1 MGNFDLKSNSF
12 NLKHLISVAL
22 FIGVT
27 TFSNNLKGQQT
38 FKVAPPSEAKQLQK
52 DSVDN
57 FMSFSPVFAEGKTYL
72 RWLVQ
77 NDKKD
82 GVFIVERS
90 EDGNQFEALGFKD
103 RIGTDKNVN
112 LFYSWVDDTPPKGF
126 AHYRIMQVGVDNSF
140 NYSDVVRV
148 KTGLMQ
154 NSGGSA
160 KSDSNE
166 K

>member
-1 MGNFDLKSNSF
+1 MGNFNSNRISL
-12 NLKHLISVAL
+12 NLKHLISVSL
-22 FIGVT
+22 FLGLLT
-27 TFSNNLKGQQT
+27 LGTELKAQQT
-38 FKVAPPSEAKQLQK
+38 FKVAPPSEAKPLQK

-90 EDGNQFEALGFKD
+90 EDGSQFEALGFKD
-103 RIGTDKNVN
+103 RIGTDKTVN
-112 LFYSWVDDTPPKGF
+112 LFYSWVDDAPPKGF

-148 KTGLMQ
+148 KTAITPS
-154 NSGGSA
+154 NGGNA
-160 KSDSNE
+160 KSETDE